1 SSRRRHT
8 RFSRDWSSDVC
19 SSDLVTT
26 YGTSGTPVTMA
37 LTDALAEVEGAGHA
51 CRAALMPSGLSAIS
65 TALFAFL
72 SPGDHLLVSDSVR
85 SEERR
90 IGKGCGARGAGDQ

>member
-1 SSRRRHT
+1 M
-8 RFSRDWSSDVC
+8 C

-72 SPGDHLLVSDSVR
+72 SPGDHLLVSDSVYGPTR
-85 SEERR
+85 SFCD
-90 IGKGCGARGAGDQ
+90 ITAYGS